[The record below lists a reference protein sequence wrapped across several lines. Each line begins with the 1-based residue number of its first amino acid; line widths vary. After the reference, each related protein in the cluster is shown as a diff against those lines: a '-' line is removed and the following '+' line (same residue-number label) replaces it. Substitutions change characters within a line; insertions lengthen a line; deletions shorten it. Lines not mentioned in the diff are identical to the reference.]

1 MLNLF
6 LFRTIAI
13 IIIGFKQKKFIL
25 SLINLITM
33 SKFGELLDEKKPLLL
48 VFFSEFDE
56 LSTSLHP
63 ILKDVAAAVGDKGK
77 VIKIN
82 TEKNIKLSEALRV
95 KVIPTL
101 MIYKFGEMV
110 WRQSGDQDAN
120 TLISLM
126 KDQLN

>member
-1 MLNLF
+1 
-6 LFRTIAI
+6 
-13 IIIGFKQKKFIL
+13 
-25 SLINLITM
+25 M

-56 LSTSLHP
+56 LSNNLHP
-63 ILKDVAAAVGDKGK
+63 ILK
-77 VIKIN
+77 
-82 TEKNIKLSEALRV
+82 LRV

>member
-1 MLNLF
+1 MILVKSIKRNNNFLKYYDDNYLKAIRAFSLF
-6 LFRTIAI
+6 LPT
-13 IIIGFKQKKFIL
+13 Q
-25 SLINLITM
+25 
-33 SKFGELLDEKKPLLL
+33 
-48 VFFSEFDE
+48 V
-56 LSTSLHP
+56 
-63 ILKDVAAAVGDKGK
+63 

-101 MIYKFGEMV
+101 MIYKYGEMV